1 LAAAK
6 GKQMTLQ
13 SISGMIV
20 LARHISR
27 RIVMERFVQR
37 HQSRAAGVLSGFD
50 RPLSGIVAVPQPS

>member
-27 RIVMERFVQR
+27 RIVKERFVQR
-37 HQSRAAGVLSGFD
+37 HQSRVAGVLSGFG
-50 RPLSGIVAVPQPS
+50 RLR